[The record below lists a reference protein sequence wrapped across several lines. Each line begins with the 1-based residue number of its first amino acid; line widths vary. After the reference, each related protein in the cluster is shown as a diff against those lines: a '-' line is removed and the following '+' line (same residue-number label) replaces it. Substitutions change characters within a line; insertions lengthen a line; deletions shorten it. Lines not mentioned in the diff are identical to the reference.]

1 MPQITSQ
8 RIGLRRRGDS
18 LSAKTPISTAA
29 FSPSECLLM
38 FSILFAPRRKTIKSE
53 RGVRV
58 SNIGYQSINIEG
70 RTTTYFD
77 GGTNGRRELG
87 GERGDDPRAMRIDH
101 RSVLLPPAGRDGLV
115 GGR

>member
-1 MPQITSQ
+1 
-8 RIGLRRRGDS
+8 
-18 LSAKTPISTAA
+18 
-29 FSPSECLLM
+29 M

-77 GGTNGRRELG
+77 GGTKRT
-87 GERGDDPRAMRIDH
+87 PRSQMS
-101 RSVLLPPAGRDGLV
+101 SVAGV
-115 GGR
+115 ATIHAQCASITAPFC